1 MVQRQFDERLD
12 HLVQRLLSM
21 SHDVETIVSQ
31 AAAIASGSP
40 GDSDQIRDLDR
51 KIDLEEVGV
60 EEEAIELLAL
70 YQPMATDLRLI
81 VTVIKIN
88 NDLERIGDHAVNIA
102 EAAERIRKARDRP
115 DMPPELEEMA
125 HASTAMLRDA
135 LDAFV
140 RRNAEEAQA
149 VRARDDFVDRLH
161 ESVFRIMLTHMLEAD
176 ISACLQVIMISR
188 NLERI
193 ADLATNIAEDVV
205 FMVQGIT
212 VRHQGPVEPEAPQV
226 D

>member
-1 MVQRQFDERLD
+1 MAQKQFDERLD

-21 SHDVETIVSQ
+21 SHQVEQIVGQ
-31 AAAIASGSP
+31 ATDFTSGGSGSV
-40 GDSDQIRDLDR
+40 DEILEFDKRIDQ
-51 KIDLEEVGV
+51 EEVNV
-60 EEEAIELLAL
+60 EEESIELLAL
-70 YQPMATDLRLI
+70 HQPMATDLRLI

-102 EAAERIRKARDRP
+102 EAAERIRKARERP
-115 DMPPELEEMA
+115 DIPPELEEMA
-125 HASTAMLRDA
+125 HAATAMLRDA

-140 RRNAEEAQA
+140 HRNATEAQA
-149 VRARDDFVDRLH
+149 VRDRDDFVDRLH
-161 ESVFRIMLTHMLEAD
+161 ESVIRIMLTHMLQSD
-176 ISACLQVIMISR
+176 VSACLQVILISR

-205 FMVQGIT
+205 FMVRGIT
-212 VRHQGPVEPEAPQV
+212 VRHQGPI

>member
-12 HLVQRLLSM
+12 HLVQRLLYM
-21 SHDVETIVSQ
+21 SHDVETIVSR
-31 AAAIASGSP
+31 ATALASGGL
-40 GDSDQIRDLDR
+40 GDAAQIRELDR
-51 KIDLEEVGV
+51 KIDEEEVGI

-70 YQPMATDLRLI
+70 YQPMAIDLRLI

-102 EAAERIRKARDRP
+102 ESAERIGKARERP

-125 HASTAMLRDA
+125 QASTAMLRDA

-140 RRNAEEAQA
+140 HRNAEEAQA

-205 FMVQGIT
+205 FMVQGIM
-212 VRHQGPVEPEAPQV
+212 VRHQGPVELEET